1 MVIYENALHA
11 SMKVKH
17 YNTINHCI
25 MAQKCKVPNFEMQFN
40 AFKGTIFILASPELN
55 QSQICTSSIKP
66 VLKINYISGQ

>member
-1 MVIYENALHA
+1 
-11 SMKVKH
+11 
-17 YNTINHCI
+17 

-40 AFKGTIFILASPELN
+40 AFKGIIFILASPELN